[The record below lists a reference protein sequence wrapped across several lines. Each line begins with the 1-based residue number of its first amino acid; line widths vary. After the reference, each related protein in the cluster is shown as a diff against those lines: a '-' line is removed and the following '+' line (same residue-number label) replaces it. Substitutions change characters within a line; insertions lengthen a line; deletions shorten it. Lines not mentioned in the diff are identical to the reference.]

1 MSKKMEKALHKAAIL
16 TFEELGF
23 LFAMDDQY
31 GEQEEGPSPAGEA
44 NISASVRF
52 HGPLSGML
60 VVTASPDLLP
70 AVAANMLGEEEI
82 PSLAQQYDSLGEIS
96 NVICGN
102 VLPAIAGTDKVFHI
116 AAPVVAEGNYAEET
130 EPAAAVHLGLEQG
143 HADVLLF
150 IRAEG
155 SRRTSRAGTGR

>member
-23 LFAMDDQY
+23 LFAMDDE
-31 GEQEEGPSPAGEA
+31 GREQDVGPPGAGDA
-44 NISASVRF
+44 NISSSVRF
-52 HGPLSGML
+52 HGPLSGTL

-70 AVAANMLGEEEI
+70 AVAANMLGEEEA

-130 EPAAAVHLGLEQG
+130 EPAAAVRLGLEEG

-150 IRAEG
+150 IRAQG